1 MYNRLVKRWMLVFAA
16 VAGMASGAVAEN
28 ETSIRV
34 PETNPDYT
42 ALFAEFDSNFLN
54 GNGASLDD
62 NSTGTLAWVE
72 SYHLLGMMQQYRA
85 TSETRWLD
93 KVVTHFNRILPKRD
107 DRLGRIDVHTSTS
120 LKGWGTA
127 TYDKA
132 GWHVFI
138 VHTGMICQGP
148 VELVREVKSNP
159 ELQPGYGAAAESFLA
174 EIETM
179 VADAQQFWKVK
190 PETGEGYYTDPGM
203 PGDGI
208 IPLNMTSAMATVELE
223 LYHITGKPEYR
234 DRVTKYATYFKNSL
248 RDNGAGGYNWSYWP
262 KTSKEEIK
270 RGEDISHAALNV
282 DFAARC
288 ASAGIVFTQ
297 DDLVKFATTWLKKV
311 RKDDANWAAYV
322 DGSGTAA
329 EAYLPQANG
338 RWLTLMRG
346 LTNPIAKEL
355 YADVARAFSG
365 VVIHMPSRALGIANL
380 GLYKP

>member
-1 MYNRLVKRWMLVFAA
+1 MLVCAIL
-16 VAGMASGAVAEN
+16 AGLVSGAVAQN
-28 ETSIRV
+28 ETNIRV

-42 ALFAEFDSNFLN
+42 ALFAQFDSQFLD

-72 SYHLLGMMQQYRA
+72 SYHLLGLMQQYRA

-93 KVVTHFNRILPKRD
+93 KMVTHFDRILQKRD
-107 DRLGRIDVHTSTS
+107 DRLGLIDVRTSTS

-138 VHTGMICQGP
+138 VHTGMVCQGP
-148 VELVREVKSNP
+148 VEFVREVKSNP
-159 ELQPGYGAAAESFLA
+159 ELQPEYGAAANRFLK

-179 VADAQQFWKVK
+179 VADVQQFWKDK

-208 IPLNMTSAMATVELE
+208 MPLNMTSAMATVELE
-223 LYHITGKPEYR
+223 LYHITGKAEYR
-234 DRVTKYATYFKNSL
+234 DRVRKYATYFKNSL
-248 RDNGAGGYNWSYWP
+248 RNNGAGGYNWSYWP
-262 KTSKEEIK
+262 KNSKDAVK

-288 ASAGIVFTQ
+288 AVAGIVFTQ
-297 DDLVKFATTWLKKV
+297 DDLVKFANTWLKKV
-311 RKDDANWAAYV
+311 RKDDGSWAAYV
-322 DGSGTAA
+322 DGSGIA
-329 EAYLPQANG
+329 ETPYLPQAHG

-346 LTNPIAKEL
+346 LPDPIAEKL

-365 VVIHMPSRALGIANL
+365 AVVHLPSRALGLANL
-380 GLYKP
+380 GLYKQEP